1 MNSRTNLTMFEKQP
15 NVNQGAKLNDCAE
28 KIA

>member
-15 NVNQGAKLNDCAE
+15 NVNQGLKLNGCAE